1 MPAEGRYRPDFV
13 LNQVQPP
20 QHRQVNFLQSLK
32 LVAREVEVLEEG
44 EEVLPAEVREG
55 LDLIFCEIEL
65 NEIPRLRIA
74 HTSRGADE

>member
-1 MPAEGRYRPDFV
+1 MPTEGRYRTDFV
-13 LNQVQPP
+13 LNQIQPP
-20 QHRQVNFLQSLK
+20 QHWQVNFLQSLK

-44 EEVLPAEVREG
+44 EEVLPTEVCEG

-65 NEIPRLRIA
+65 NEIPRLRIG